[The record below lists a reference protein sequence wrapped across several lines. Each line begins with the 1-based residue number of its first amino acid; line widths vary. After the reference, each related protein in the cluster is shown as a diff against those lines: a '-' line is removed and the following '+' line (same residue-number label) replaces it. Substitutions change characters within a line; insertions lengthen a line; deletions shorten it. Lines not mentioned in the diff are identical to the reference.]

1 MVQGWKPTPRVL
13 DSAWAAPSSG
23 SPGQSASYRNS
34 VPLQQRQSAPMC
46 VFHRAHL
53 GTSLGKMLL
62 GAPVPHTQDPEG
74 QPLGPSTPRG
84 TLRCVS
90 GRGAWAPRL
99 PHTAGSLTST
109 PVSKPPGGRRLCAH
123 RGRTTPTRSLR
134 EKQLSE
140 KSTEVFF
147 FFFLFFCLKGV
158 PLPELET
165 RSGLRWGARG
175 PAAQGQLR

>member
-1 MVQGWKPTPRVL
+1 METNPPECRTALGLPRLLAALGTQLPTGIQSLSSSASRHPRV
-13 DSAWAAPSSG
+13 S
-23 SPGQSASYRNS
+23 
-34 VPLQQRQSAPMC
+34 
-46 VFHRAHL
+46 HRASL
-53 GTSLGKMLL
+53 GTSLGKMLPRAL
-62 GAPVPHTQDPEG
+62 VPHTQDPEG

-84 TLRCVS
+84 MLRCVS

-147 FFFLFFCLKGV
+147 FFSIFFF
-158 PLPELET
+158 
-165 RSGLRWGARG
+165 A
-175 PAAQGQLR
+175 

>member
-1 MVQGWKPTPRVL
+1 MPGQGVVQGWKPTPRVL

-34 VPLQQRQSAPMC
+34 VPLHQRQSAPMC

-147 FFFLFFCLKGV
+147 FFFLFF
-158 PLPELET
+158 LPEG
-165 RSGLRWGARG
+165 S
-175 PAAQGQLR
+175 AAS